1 MTTQWRTETNL
12 PTYVRSFAG
21 LEEGLACILE
31 RLRPAYKAQ
40 ALHPG
45 TCGGLCRHL
54 HQHIS
59 DSIHHKKQLRMLK
72 VMLLVAAAEWCLTP
86 ADAAKD
92 APCWTQA
99 PLQQQC
105 TLKFPMFV
113 IKNMKKTCV
122 AMCIPYAAAMTVHVM
137 HIPCGMHSSTK
148 HDLA

>member
-105 TLKFPMFV
+105 TLKFPMLV
-113 IKNMKKTCV
+113 IKKHEENMC
-122 AMCIPYAAAMTVHVM
+122 CNVHSL
-137 HIPCGMHSSTK
+137 CSS
-148 HDLA
+148 HDGSCNAYSLWDAQFNKA